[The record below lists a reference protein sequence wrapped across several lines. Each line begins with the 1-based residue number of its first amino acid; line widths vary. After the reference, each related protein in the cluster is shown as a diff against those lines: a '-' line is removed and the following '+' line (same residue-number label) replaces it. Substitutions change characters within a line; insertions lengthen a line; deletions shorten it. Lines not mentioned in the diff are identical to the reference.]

1 MPVLTEPLAARRGR
15 ALRAAVLSFKAGER
29 RRVFAPVLRVGEPGG
44 PSVGHGVR
52 ADEVLDHALRTDVV
66 AALLLRAR
74 PLASPPVVWLTRP
87 GEPAWHDVDAV
98 WLPAAEAAYAEAGV
112 PLTFVVV
119 TRQGWYDPRS
129 GLTRRWRRLR
139 DRRSRRR

>member
-1 MPVLTEPLAARRGR
+1 MPALTEPLAAQSGR
-15 ALRAAVLSFKAGER
+15 ALRAAVLAFKAGEP
-29 RRVFAPVLRVGEPGG
+29 RRVFAPVLRVGEPAGRAV
-44 PSVGHGVR
+44 SHEVR
-52 ADEVLDHALRTDVV
+52 SHEALDHALRTEVV

-74 PLASPPVVWLTRP
+74 PLAGAPVVWLTRP
-87 GEPAWHDVDAV
+87 GEPAWHDVDAA
-98 WLPAAEAAYAEAGV
+98 WLPAAETAYAEAGV

-139 DRRSRRR
+139 DRRPGA